1 MNVSECNC
9 IGTRQVSLDLV
20 KNCPNPEDPPYV
32 MSGAFWIAL
41 AVRANTVARG
51 VQLANQ
57 LRKQVTFPTSLSLVR
72 ISPYH
77 YTTWLRERSR
87 WGGGGGCFATP

>member
-1 MNVSECNC
+1 ML
-9 IGTRQVSLDLV
+9 QVSLDLV

-57 LRKQVTFPTSLSLVR
+57 LRKQVDFPISFSFVR
-72 ISPYH
+72 SVADRDPYVFGH
-77 YTTWLRERSR
+77 WPKILTQNSKWVS
-87 WGGGGGCFATP
+87 

>member
-1 MNVSECNC
+1 
-9 IGTRQVSLDLV
+9 
-20 KNCPNPEDPPYV
+20 

-57 LRKQVTFPTSLSLVR
+57 LRKQVDFPISFSFVR
-72 ISPYH
+72 SVADRDPYVFGH
-77 YTTWLRERSR
+77 WPKILTQNSKWVS
-87 WGGGGGCFATP
+87 